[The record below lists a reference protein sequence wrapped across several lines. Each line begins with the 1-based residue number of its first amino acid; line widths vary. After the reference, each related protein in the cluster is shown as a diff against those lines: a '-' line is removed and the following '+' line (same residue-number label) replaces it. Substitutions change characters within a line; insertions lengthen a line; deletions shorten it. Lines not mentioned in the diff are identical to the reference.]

1 MKKIEDIISY
11 DLLVEL
17 SDLTTE
23 EIPFVANYLNSLY
36 HEKVNTEIC
45 SYRKQIC
52 ELENLIDKLENGPFN
67 DDE

>member
-23 EIPFVANYLNSLY
+23 EIPFVANYLKLLY
-36 HEKVNTEIC
+36 HEKVN
-45 SYRKQIC
+45 SH
-52 ELENLIDKLENGPFN
+52 
-67 DDE
+67 